1 MAKKRKKSVSDKEI
15 ARRNIKK
22 KKIDSDFVSNLKFLC
37 IVAAAFV
44 LAGFAALQMSLSA
57 QPPIKN
63 LEEFKP
69 NIVTKFYSS
78 DGEIIKTFTAY
89 TFSKVELKDVPE
101 ELKEAIIATEDK
113 NFYKHN
119 GYDVFGLARSM
130 VQNVLA
136 GRVVQGASTITQQLA
151 RILFLSNEKTFTRE
165 IKELVIVPRI
175 V

>member
-44 LAGFAALQMSLSA
+44 LAGFAALQMYLSA

-78 DGEIIKTFTAY
+78 YKT
-89 TFSKVELKDVPE
+89 
-101 ELKEAIIATEDK
+101 
-113 NFYKHN
+113 
-119 GYDVFGLARSM
+119 
-130 VQNVLA
+130 A
-136 GRVVQGASTITQQLA
+136 GRPLRRDGRPSMRHFPYSSELNSSSSKQG
-151 RILFLSNEKTFTRE
+151 
-165 IKELVIVPRI
+165 
-175 V
+175 